1 MLHLIECL
9 SVLNV
14 KLPIFVAQEMANF
27 HAQWNPTDVSIRGL
41 LNQQLNFHQHSVTL
55 KGIVSSV
62 VSIDQMDQETLSTWF
77 LNLPTTIQ
85 TSASSTYFYI
95 KDVAG
100 EQILVKYP
108 ADLDVSAHDEVS
120 LIGVFTAHGIA
131 VQTQGFLRAKH
142 QEITSPLGE
151 PFIGAVYVENRTKQK
166 IEYIRQSK

>member
-1 MLHLIECL
+1 MLHFIECL

-14 KLPIFVAQEMANF
+14 KLPIFVAHEMANF

-41 LNQQLNFHQHSVTL
+41 LNQQLNFNQHPVTL

-95 KDVAG
+95 KDSAG

-108 ADLDVSAHDEVS
+108 ADLDVSAQDEIS
-120 LIGVFTAHGIA
+120 LVVYFALASSSNTRFIRLNIKKL
-131 VQTQGFLRAKH
+131 Q
-142 QEITSPLGE
+142 SPLGE
-151 PFIGAVYVENRTKQK
+151 PFIGAVCRKSNYK
-166 IEYIRQSK
+166 IEYIRQTK